1 MKILFKGSP
10 GPTLGVELEL
20 QLLDPATRNLVSGA
34 PRILERLAGDAH
46 VKPEL
51 IESTIE
57 LNTAVCS
64 DVTAVR
70 RDLELRIGRLLAACD
85 ELGYEV
91 ASAGT
96 HPFAEWSE
104 QRVTSKDRYTMLVDR
119 CQWPARRLMIFGL
132 HVHVGIES
140 GEKAIAV
147 FNALTTYLPHLLALS
162 ASSPFFNSLDT
173 GLTSCRV
180 KVFENLP
187 NAGLPYRLLN
197 WGEFQRLMTT
207 LVNAKAIESIREV
220 WWDVRPHPQFG
231 TVEVRICDGLPTLDD
246 VVAMTAMIQ
255 ALVVW
260 LGDQYDEGS
269 YLPLQRYWIV
279 RENKWRAARWAL
291 DADLIVDDD
300 GKLQRLGDAIEALLE
315 ALEPVAARLGSRDEL
330 ARVRSIMRAG
340 PNYLQQRR
348 LYGETGRFTAVM
360 ESLVQQ
366 FRAGIPDHMGLRPKP
381 PAGR

>member
-1 MKILFKGSP
+1 MKITFNGSP

-20 QLLDPATRNLVSGA
+20 QLLDPETKNLVSGA
-34 PRILERLAGDAH
+34 PRILERLGDDAH
-46 VKPEL
+46 IKPEL

-57 LNTAVCS
+57 LNTAVCR
-64 DVTAVR
+64 DVGAVR
-70 RDLELRIGRLLAACD
+70 RDLEQRIGQLLAVCD

-104 QRVTSKDRYTMLVDR
+104 QRVTAKERYTMLVDR

-132 HVHVGIES
+132 HVHVGIQS

-162 ASSPFFNSLDT
+162 ASSPYFNSLDT

-180 KVFENLP
+180 KVFESLP
-187 NAGLPYRLLN
+187 TAGLPYRLLN

-269 YLPLQRYWIV
+269 YIPLQRYWIV

-300 GKLQRLGDAIEALLE
+300 GKLERLGDAIETLLE
-315 ALEPVAARLGSRDEL
+315 ALDPVAARLGSRDEL
-330 ARVRSIMRAG
+330 ARVRAIMRDG
-340 PNYLQQRR
+340 PSYLQQRR
-348 LYGETGRFTAVM
+348 LYGETGRFTELM
-360 ESLVQQ
+360 ESLVRQ
-366 FRAGIPDHMGLRPKP
+366 FRAGIPLQTQQARP
-381 PAGR
+381 A